1 MKRFVKDANARKS
14 GRNTAVVVLEILL
27 LSVMIFA
34 AVCAYGSA
42 RTKAFHVK
50 SARIVEDPSQD
61 GEPFEL
67 CVESVEKT
75 KVGQGE
81 SDHLTMQGW
90 IAERGIDADKSH
102 ITAVVRNQS
111 TGEFFSIPTVM
122 QNRTDVTRCLYDGC
136 DYDNSGFKVNVR
148 FDRNLQPD
156 EYDYDIYLLLSTAD
170 GRYLVNTGTTING
183 WIEAHP

>member
-14 GRNTAVVVLEILL
+14 GRNTAAVVLEILL

-50 SARIVEDPSQD
+50 SVRIVEDPSQD

-81 SDHLTMQGW
+81 SDYLTMKGW
-90 IAERGIDADKSH
+90 IAERGIDA
-102 ITAVVRNQS
+102 S

-122 QNRTDVTRCLYDGC
+122 QNRTDVTRCLYDGF

-156 EYDYDIYLLLSTAD
+156 EYDYDIYLLLSSAD